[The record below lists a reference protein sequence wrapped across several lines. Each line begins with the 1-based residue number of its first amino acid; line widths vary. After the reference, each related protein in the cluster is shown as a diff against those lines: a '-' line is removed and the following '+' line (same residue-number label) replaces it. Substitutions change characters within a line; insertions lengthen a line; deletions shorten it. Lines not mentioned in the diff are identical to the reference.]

1 MKKIQIFDSTLR
13 DGSQG
18 EGISYSVQDKL
29 NIVRAL
35 DELGVSFIEAGNP
48 GSNPK
53 DMEFFQEAKKLTL
66 TNSKLVAFGS
76 TRRKD
81 ISCAEDAN
89 LQSLLSAETDVVC
102 IFGKTWDFQV
112 TEILHATLDENLE
125 MIEDTVS
132 YLKSKG
138 KEVIFDAEHFFTGFQ
153 ANKEYALKALEAAVK
168 GGASCLV
175 LCETKGG
182 AMPMECY
189 NATKIVTETFCKNE
203 SAPSRENAESVL
215 VDTNGSTPLRENAST
230 NPREN
235 ANGVLVDRNG
245 KTVSVGIHTHN
256 DSGLAVANSL
266 LAVEAGATHVQGV
279 LLGFGERTGNANL
292 STIIADLQLKLGCQ
306 CIPEENMKKLTPIC
320 KRIAEITNIA
330 LPAGLPFV
338 GSSAFAHKAG
348 MHIDAVIKNPFA
360 YEHIT
365 PESVGN
371 ERVFLM
377 SEVAGRSMIIEK
389 VQKFDKSIT
398 KSSPIV
404 QEIVKK
410 VKDLEHD
417 GYQFEG
423 ADASFE
429 ILVRKSIGKYQ
440 PFFNLHYYKTS
451 GEFPRFA
458 DDQSAFAQVKL
469 DVEGKAVITAGDG
482 DGPVNALD
490 SALRKAL
497 VEFYPSVSQI
507 HLTDYK
513 VRVLDGK
520 SATASRVR
528 VLIESSDGTDTWA
541 TMGVSS
547 DVMEAS
553 YIALVDSFEYKLI
566 KDLERKFAK
575 IL

>member
-1 MKKIQIFDSTLR
+1 MNAKKISILDSTLR

-18 EGISYSVQDKL
+18 EGISYSVQDKI

-35 DELGVSFIEAGNP
+35 DELGVTYIEAGNP

-53 DMEFFQEAKKLTL
+53 DIEFFAEAKKLDL
-66 TNSKLVAFGS
+66 KNANLVAFGS

-81 ISCAEDAN
+81 ISCTEDAN
-89 LQSLLSAETDVVC
+89 LTSLLAAETKYVC
-102 IFGKTWDFQV
+102 IFGKSWDFQV
-112 TEILHATLDENLE
+112 TEILRASLDENLE
-125 MIEDTVS
+125 MIKDTVA
-132 YLKSKG
+132 YLTSRG
-138 KEVIFDAEHFFTGFQ
+138 RSVIFDAEHFFTGYKE
-153 ANKEYALKALEAAVK
+153 NPEYAMACLKAAVE
-168 GGASCLV
+168 GGAICLC

-182 AMPMECY
+182 TMCLECGDI
-189 NATKIVTETFCKNE
+189 TKKVVERF
-203 SAPSRENAESVL
+203 
-215 VDTNGSTPLRENAST
+215 
-230 NPREN
+230 
-235 ANGVLVDRNG
+235 G
-245 KTVSVGIHTHN
+245 KAVSVGIHTHN
-256 DSGLAVANSL
+256 DCGLAVANSL
-266 LAVEAGATHVQGV
+266 IAVEAGATHVQGV

-292 STIIADLQLKLGCQ
+292 STIIANLQLKMGCE
-306 CIPEENMKKLTPIC
+306 CIPSSNVKLLTPIC
-320 KRIAEITNIA
+320 KRVAEITNIS
-330 LPAGLPFV
+330 LYPGMPYV
-338 GSSAFAHKAG
+338 GANAFAHKAG
-348 MHIDAVIKNPFA
+348 MHIDAVIKNPVA
-360 YEHIT
+360 YEHIA
-365 PESVGN
+365 PETVGN

-389 VQKFDKSIT
+389 IQKFDHTIT

-404 QEIVKK
+404 AEIVKR
-410 VKDLEHD
+410 VKDLEHI

-429 ILVRKSIGKYQ
+429 LLVRKTIGKYQ

-458 DDQSAFAQVKL
+458 DGQCAFAQVKL
-469 DVEGKAVITAGDG
+469 DVDGQVSVTAGEG

-490 SALRKAL
+490 IALRNGL
-497 VEFYPSVSQI
+497 EQFYPSVSTI

-528 VLIESSDGTDTWA
+528 VLIESSDGNDHWA

-553 YIALVDSFEYKLI
+553 YLALVDSFEYKLI
-566 KDLERKFAK
+566 KDIEKKFQK
-575 IL
+575 LL